1 VLERVVLPL
10 VRDGHRVLLAVLD
23 GLSWAVAHELLPAL
37 HQEQWWELTR
47 LEWGRPPPPLLATI
61 PSITELSRA
70 TLLAGRLARGGAA
83 AEKQWFA
90 GHEGLAG
97 ACERRHPPVLF
108 HKAQLTE
115 GARGALSTDVQQ
127 TVASDRHRVVGV
139 VVNAIDDQLSGA
151 EQVRH
156 PWTLEAIRP
165 LR

>member
-1 VLERVVLPL
+1 GGEGGRGSL
-10 VRDGHRVLLAVLD
+10 V
-23 GLSWAVAHELLPAL
+23 
-37 HQEQWWELTR
+37 
-47 LEWGRPPPPLLATI
+47 
-61 PSITELSRA
+61 
-70 TLLAGRLARGGAA
+70 AGRLARGDASQ
-83 AEKQWFA
+83 EKQLFA

-115 GARGALSTDVQQ
+115 GARGALSADAQQ
-127 TVASDRHRVVGV
+127 TVASDKHRVVGV
-139 VVNAIDDQLSGA
+139 VVNAIDDEVSGA